1 MTDRLTRLA
10 VATTILLLPLMM
22 MRQVVYYVGSEA
34 PAFIQQLPRWRLSVV
49 EDLGKFRKSFIIF
62 QTFYGNYRHAM
73 YVCCSSQSSSSSL
86 HYTTLDPIYK
96 QKNRDTAGYVLS
108 AAAIPE

>member
-1 MTDRLTRLA
+1 MTDRLTQLA
-10 VATTILLLPLMM
+10 VATTILLLMM

-73 YVCCSSQSSSSSL
+73 YVCCSSQSSSSSSL

-108 AAAIPE
+108 TAAIPE